1 MSDCWAAYGGI
12 ENLPNGYKHF
22 TVNHSVEFVNKE
34 TGQHTN
40 TIESQWQKFKQKHK
54 QRYGTHRGPLLSY
67 MEEFLWRKK
76 FDGPDVFFYFWSQ
89 IKENYSI
96 CTM

>member
-12 ENLPNGYKHF
+12 KNLPEGYRHY

-40 TIESQWQKFKQKHK
+40 TIESQWQKFEQAHK
-54 QRYGTHRGPLLSY
+54 QRYGTHRGLLNSY

-76 FDGPDVFFYFWSQ
+76 FGGPDIYFHFWNQ
-89 IKENYSI
+89 ITENYPI
-96 CTM
+96 DT